1 MREQELFNLIRQ
13 DPNSGFEK
21 LMSEYGA
28 LAASVARGLLLPA
41 GLDEADVE
49 DCLAESLVELYRKRD
64 GLDPEKGSLK
74 ALFCS
79 IARHKALDKL
89 RSRRE
94 SVPLESL
101 PERPDGLSLEERFAE
116 EDLRERVLAAVKALP
131 EPEREILLRKYY
143 LGQSSKEIAE
153 KLGLKPGTV
162 DVKAHR
168 AVRILKARLGE
179 EENE

>member
-1 MREQELFNLIRQ
+1 M
-13 DPNSGFEK
+13 
-21 LMSEYGA
+21 
-28 LAASVARGLLLPA
+28 
-41 GLDEADVE
+41 
-49 DCLAESLVELYRKRD
+49 
-64 GLDPEKGSLK
+64 
-74 ALFCS
+74 
-79 IARHKALDKL
+79 
-89 RSRRE
+89 
-94 SVPLESL
+94 

-116 EDLRERVLAAVKALP
+116 EDLRERVLSAVKALP